1 LHADHLYAV
10 VVAGLALGALAVY
23 GVRVARRGVASY
35 DRTNAAGGSLLL
47 SKRLVEFGYWALM
60 PVARLCVRAGVTPGT
75 SAIFILS
82 TRASAGKIADALD
95 PLGAEALRTELSLEQ
110 EQLLRDALADR

>member
-1 LHADHLYAV
+1 VADDFV
-10 VVAGLALGALAVY
+10 KR
-23 GVRVARRGVASY
+23 VRDS
-35 DRTNAAGGSLLL
+35 
-47 SKRLVEFGYWALM
+47 
-60 PVARLCVRAGVTPGT
+60 VTPGT

-95 PLGAEALRTELSLEQ
+95 RLGAEALRTELSLEQ